1 MTLRQSP
8 GDASDDSARQR
19 GLGAVVPGETPT
31 AAALLAALGGVRGLI
46 ESILPGL
53 LFLIVFAIPKSPWLS
68 VAAPLVVS
76 IAFVV
81 IRAVQR
87 GPLMSAIAGLLL
99 GGVSTA
105 AVLLTGNANENFL
118 PGIWINIAFLAGT
131 LVTLIVRWPLVGLLL
146 GALTGDITGW
156 RKDRRMRRSATA
168 ATWIWASLFAA
179 RLIVELP
186 LYLAQQTEAL
196 AVVKLIM
203 GIPLYAAVLWVT
215 WLLLRT
221 PKSAGAVSGTESD
234 PTPAI

>member
-31 AAALLAALGGVRGLI
+31 AAALLAALGGVRGLV

-53 LFLIVFAIPKSPWLS
+53 LFLIVFAITKSPWLS

-99 GGVSTA
+99 VGVSTA

-156 RKDRRMRRSATA
+156 RKDRRTVSYTHL
-168 ATWIWASLFAA
+168 T
-179 RLIVELP
+179 LP
-186 LYLAQQTEAL
+186 T
-196 AVVKLIM
+196 
-203 GIPLYAAVLWVT
+203 
-215 WLLLRT
+215 
-221 PKSAGAVSGTESD
+221 SD
-234 PTPAI
+234 LV